1 MRLYALNHN
10 FITEEVLQRFVNNR
24 WRIHIGKNIG
34 HSILRHDYLGFRT
47 SGFRTSDFR
56 TSDLAFKSDFDK
68 NVIANS
74 SILATNRIIN
84 MKYNNIENK
93 DIALDELL
101 RCYDT
106 IYRSNNPR
114 FSKYIKSEEI
124 KIFKGFIGDSFDLNI
139 LAYVNIYNIYEIFTS
154 STVGKTS
161 VFKEKL
167 KDNFIEN
174 FDRRFNST
182 SLTLLMASVRSNI
195 LFEKADKK
203 QVSLLCLNKNE
214 MGLKYLGLLNTLFD
228 NCLDVKYHKFRI
240 YVAIQICKFI
250 LLFENLEKHPI
261 IEKMRG
267 FVNHLRHR
275 LIPIPEYLYSY
286 ATFEMSYIL
295 SKV

>member
-47 SGFRTSDFR
+47 SG
-56 TSDLAFKSDFDK
+56 LAFKSDFD
-68 NVIANS
+68 IAAISNS

-84 MKYNNIENK
+84 MKYNNIEDK
-93 DIALDELL
+93 DITLDELL
-101 RCYDT
+101 ICYDA
-106 IYRSNNPR
+106 IYRTNNPR
-114 FSKYIKSEEI
+114 LSKYIKSEEI

-154 STVGKTS
+154 STVGKMS

-182 SLTLLMASVRSNI
+182 SLTLLMSSVRSNI

-203 QVSLLCLNKNE
+203 QVLLLCLNKNE
-214 MGLKYLGLLNTLFD
+214 MGLKYLGLLDTLFD

-250 LLFENLEKHPI
+250 LIFENLEKHTI

>member
-1 MRLYALNHN
+1 MKLYALNHT

-34 HSILRHDYLGFRT
+34 HSILRHDYLEFQK
-47 SGFRTSDFR
+47 
-56 TSDLAFKSDFDK
+56 LNLNFKIGFDK
-68 NVIANS
+68 NAIAVIANS

-101 RCYDT
+101 LCYDT
-106 IYRSNNPR
+106 IYRRNNPR
-114 FSKYIKSEEI
+114 LSKYIKSEEI
-124 KIFKGFIGDSFDLNI
+124 KVFKGFVGDSFDLNI
-139 LAYVNIYNIYEIFTS
+139 LAYVNIYKIYEIFTS

-182 SLTLLMASVRSNI
+182 SLTLLMSSVRSNI

-214 MGLKYLGLLNTLFD
+214 MGLKYLGLLNSLFD

-267 FVNHLRHR
+267 FVNQLRYR